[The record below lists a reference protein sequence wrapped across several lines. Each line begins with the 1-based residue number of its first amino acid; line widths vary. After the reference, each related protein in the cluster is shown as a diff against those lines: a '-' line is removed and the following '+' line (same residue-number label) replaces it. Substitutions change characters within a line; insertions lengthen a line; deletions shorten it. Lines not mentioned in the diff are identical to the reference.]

1 MARTSLYPRPYA
13 SSTLSGARSSYVGK
27 ERNVNDNEDF
37 FGPYEEEFKEKPLE
51 KRHHPECP
59 SKRSPGYCKCREL
72 YDADYSDGFEMPQ
85 R

>member
-1 MARTSLYPRPYA
+1 M
-13 SSTLSGARSSYVGK
+13 
-27 ERNVNDNEDF
+27 NDNEDF

-72 YDADYSDGFEMPQ
+72 YDADYSDGFGMPQ